1 MQVSC
6 HNDLPIASRPL
17 SRQVIVHCETMM
29 TMSDIGGTVTA
40 GWFRPS
46 SGRIPSPC
54 QFTKGLRWSHRA
66 SAIKHAFVRTFQD
79 RVSWVSRDDRYSGRD
94 RFLNGI
100 AIEMNYWKPTLDPRS
115 YWIRNRRHTDN
126 PGGSRQTSCQHCHG
140 WNMAGVQYYPLLGF
154 PAHGRAHRTWH
165 PDGTSADL

>member
-46 SGRIPSPC
+46 SGRIPCPC
-54 QFTKGLRWSHRA
+54 QFTKGLLWSHRA
-66 SAIKHAFVRTFQD
+66 SAIKYAFVRTFQD

-115 YWIRNRRHTDN
+115 YWIRNRRQLPTLPWLEH
-126 PGGSRQTSCQHCHG
+126 GGSTI
-140 WNMAGVQYYPLLGF
+140 L
-154 PAHGRAHRTWH
+154 PATRIPCTRE
-165 PDGTSADL
+165 SASHLAS